1 MSAVD
6 AVPRSPGRPSR
17 TEAERNYQRQRL
29 IEESMA
35 AIRQL
40 GPNAS
45 VEAIAGYA
53 GVSKP
58 VVYAE
63 FGDKAGIAEAI
74 ALARAEQVERS
85 LIAGL
90 AERQTLD
97 AATAVRA
104 SVQSMIGLIVDEPE
118 IYGFIVRSV
127 RKSDHGLLENAL
139 VRTLHSRVGILTS
152 LLAPDADRAQIA
164 VVLDGL
170 FGFVFAA
177 VESWRATQELSQE
190 DLVNTIVKLV
200 EYGFAAIGGP
210 ALTAVALPGSPNI
223 DS

>member
-1 MSAVD
+1 VSAV
-6 AVPRSPGRPSR
+6 AVAPRSPGRPSR
-17 TEAERNYQRQRL
+17 TESQRNFQRQRL
-29 IEESMA
+29 IEEAMA
-35 AIRQL
+35 AVRHH

-45 VEAIAGYA
+45 VDVIAAYA

-58 VVYAE
+58 VIYAE

-90 AERQTLD
+90 ANRQTLD
-97 AATAVRA
+97 AGTAVRA
-104 SVQSMIGLIVDEPE
+104 AVESLINLIVDEPE

-152 LLAPDADRAQIA
+152 LVAPDANQAQLA
-164 VVLDGL
+164 VVVDGL

-177 VESWRATQELSQE
+177 VESWHATQEIPQQE
-190 DLVNTIVKLV
+190 LVETIVKLV

-210 ALTAVALPGSPNI
+210 VISFDA
-223 DS
+223 